1 MLVLPAM
8 ILAFAAPHHSHTLP
22 LTAGE
27 AFRATDSH
35 IERKVR
41 SRLRGTY
48 RGLTGCSAH
57 ATYRRRRRSPRTT
70 HMYPRWRCHVEIR
83 GNRFPRP
90 CRAEAF
96 VTGTHRKHVLRI
108 DWLEVSRYCRS

>member
-8 ILAFAAPHHSHTLP
+8 ILAFAAPHHNHANTLGVS
-22 LTAGE
+22 AGE

-41 SRLRGTY
+41 GRLRARF
-48 RGLTGCSAH
+48 RGITGCSAH
-57 ATYRRRRRSPRTT
+57 AARRRRGAAARL
-70 HMYPRWRCHVEIR
+70 YQRWRCRVVIR
-83 GNRFPRP
+83 GARFPRP

-96 VTGTHRKHVLRI
+96 VSGTRRRHVVHI
-108 DWLEVSRYCRS
+108 DWLKVSRYCRN

>member
-8 ILAFAAPHHSHTLP
+8 ILAFAAPHHTNAHTLGV
-22 LTAGE
+22 TAGE

-41 SRLRGTY
+41 GRLRARY
-48 RGLTGCSAH
+48 RGITGCSAH
-57 ATYRRRRRSPRTT
+57 ADRRRSGAAARL
-70 HMYPRWRCHVEIR
+70 YQRWRCRVVIR
-83 GNRFPRP
+83 GARFPRP

-96 VTGTHRKHVLRI
+96 VSGTRWRHVLHI
-108 DWLEVSRYCRS
+108 DWLEVSRYCRN